1 MEGTDTPLS
10 FHTQLRVWLG
20 RLDHGRDWMGVASMD
35 ALVARVHRAF
45 RSGVHTAD
53 MGGSPLNRWLW
64 GEHGGSA
71 VSDGHEVLIGLLRG
85 GRAGEGDS
93 PRLPAPLGYV
103 DVRVDRRGSRV
114 GNPFKAGDSSLAC
127 MAYDLLLT
135 LVLLHACI
143 EDVPLLA
150 DGGDA
155 PGLQTT
161 AGSVERMLFQG
172 ITSLLPVQL
181 ASSADTFSSPQLLAW
196 LYTHARLVARGQ
208 RLRLL
213 CWCCDDGYCAQ
224 PGSTPCHARSLAAL
238 ILWLAYHLNEGSTF
252 ESCTATPEEATS
264 ELDNQVHTRCPL
276 LRCRL
281 SPQPWHAGLLL
292 PRGCHAG
299 SNVSQRRLSA
309 APTHCLTV
317 GPLNQQR
324 QP

>member
-1 MEGTDTPLS
+1 
-10 FHTQLRVWLG
+10 
-20 RLDHGRDWMGVASMD
+20 MD
-35 ALVARVHRAF
+35 
-45 RSGVHTAD
+45 
-53 MGGSPLNRWLW
+53 RWLW
-64 GEHGGSA
+64 GEHSGSA
-71 VSDGHEVLIGLLRG
+71 VADGHEVLIGLLRG

-127 MAYDLLLT
+127 MAFDLLLT
-135 LVLLHACI
+135 LVLLHACM

-155 PGLQTT
+155 TGLQTT

-224 PGSTPCHARSLAAL
+224 PGSTPCHARSIAAL

-252 ESCTATPEEATS
+252 ESGIATPEEATS
-264 ELDNQVHTRCPL
+264 EPDNQVHTRCPL

-292 PRGCHAG
+292 PRGCHDG